1 MESEIF
7 IAFLKYESTDSPA
20 LPIMPA
26 FSSIIVA
33 FRLFVNPSNIIRLI
47 SAMAMM
53 AATVKYIKIKLPILK
68 FLILSFFILNL
79 LSISAL
85 LPVL

>member
-1 MESEIF
+1 
-7 IAFLKYESTDSPA
+7 
-20 LPIMPA
+20 MPA
-26 FSSIIVA
+26 FSSIMVA
-33 FRLFVNPSNIIRLI
+33 FRLSVNLSNIIRLI

-53 AATVKYIKIKLPILK
+53 AATVKYIKMELPILK

>member
-1 MESEIF
+1 
-7 IAFLKYESTDSPA
+7 
-20 LPIMPA
+20 MPA
-26 FSSIIVA
+26 FSSIMVA
-33 FRLFVNPSNIIRLI
+33 FRLFVNLSNIIRLI

-53 AATVKYIKIKLPILK
+53 AATVKYINIELPILK
-68 FLILSFFILNL
+68 FLILNFFILNL